1 MRTHDVAPIA
11 RRLGLLVV
19 AAAIGAAA
27 LPMSGCNAVEGL
39 GEDLQ
44 ESSEN
49 VRNIGKDDTDDG
61 EN

>member
-1 MRTHDVAPIA
+1 MRPSTRNPISFRVAA
-11 RRLGLLVV
+11 LVLGSALGLGMTATL
-19 AAAIGAAA
+19 
-27 LPMSGCNAVEGL
+27 SGCNAVEGL

-49 VRNIGKDDTDDG
+49 VREAVRDDEP